1 MRPLKLFVVFCIES
15 LLKRCNELLYFYV
28 LFSNNVGIFIV
39 FLQNFVM
46 TISNERIENRY
57 SNVAKALVLFTG
69 SKDNGLTVTVLCK
82 ATK

>member
-1 MRPLKLFVVFCIES
+1 
-15 LLKRCNELLYFYV
+15 
-28 LFSNNVGIFIV
+28 
-39 FLQNFVM
+39 M

-82 ATK
+82 ATKWRYNFVFTVKVFSHLQR